1 MRRREFITR
10 VGGAAIAWPLGGGA
24 QQASLPI
31 IGFMSSRAAADSAY
45 LIAAFRKGLSEAGY
59 IDGQNVTIEYRWA
72 DGRYDQLPALAGD
85 LIKEKIALL
94 VAVGGEPS
102 ALAAKGATSTIPIVF
117 TIGGDPMKIGLVASM
132 NRPGGN
138 ATGVNLLAIEPEAK
152 RLAMLHEL
160 VPNAALIAILINPN
174 FGDFES
180 RSRELSAAA
189 RTLSRRIEYYKATTD
204 AELELAFSRIAQEK
218 PAALLPTG
226 DPFFDTRRERII
238 AFAAKSRLP
247 TIYQFREYA
256 IAGGLGRCRRRVLD
270 DPSFIAYRA
279 VMTESAARHRLPL
292 ICGFREMTE
301 AGCLFS
307 YAVSLKDMWY
317 RSATYVDKIL
327 KGAKPSDLPVQQGTK
342 FEWMINLKTAR
353 MLDLSVAPTLL
364 ARADEVI
371 E

>member
-1 MRRREFITR
+1 MKRREFITLL
-10 VGGAAIAWPLGGGA
+10 GGAAAWPLGAWA

-72 DGRYDQLPALAGD
+72 DGRYDRLPALAGD
-85 LIKEKIALL
+85 LIKEKIAVL

-189 RTLSRRIEYYKATTD
+189 RTLSRRIEYYKASTD
-204 AELELAFSRIAQEK
+204 AELELAFSQIAQEK

-247 TIYQFREYA
+247 AIYQFREYA
-256 IAGGLGRCRRRVLD
+256 IAGGLMTYGI
-270 DPSFIAYRA
+270 SITEGYRQ
-279 VMTESAARHRLPL
+279 
-292 ICGFREMTE
+292 
-301 AGCLFS
+301 AGV
-307 YAVSLKDMWY
+307 YAGQ
-317 RSATYVDKIL
+317 IL
-327 KGAKPSDLPVQQGTK
+327 KGAKPAELPVHQSIK
-342 FEWMINLKTAR
+342 FELVINLVTAKA
-353 MLDLSVAPTLL
+353 LGIEIPPTIL
-364 ARADEVI
+364 ALADEVI